1 MTDKIDMSLD
11 DIIKKNKT
19 GRGGGRGR
27 GGRGGRRGGGGAGRG
42 ARRTSGGV
50 SGGRGRGRGGGRGRM
65 SGGGRGGRSRSPY
78 VRGNAEGNWSHD
90 MYDGPNRRGGVAVSS
105 GPTKLVVSNLDF
117 GVSNNDIQ
125 ELFSEFGKLR
135 SATIHYDRSGRSQGS
150 ADVIFDRKGDAIK
163 AMKQYNNVPL
173 DGRPMNIQMA
183 TSDIAPIGMGNRIGR
198 VPKSPMGERRRS
210 AGGRVQKPG
219 RGSPRRGAGGGRGGR
234 GGRGGKGKREPA
246 PSAEE
251 LDKELDTYLKAR

>member
-1 MTDKIDMSLD
+1 MG
-11 DIIKKNKT
+11 IKKNKT

-27 GGRGGRRGGGGAGRG
+27 GGRGSKRG
-42 ARRTSGGV
+42 
-50 SGGRGRGRGGGRGRM
+50 
-65 SGGGRGGRSRSPY
+65 
-78 VRGNAEGNWSHD
+78 
-90 MYDGPNRRGGVAVSS
+90 GGVAVSS

-173 DGRPMNIQMA
+173 DGRPMNIQM
-183 TSDIAPIGMGNRIGR
+183 
-198 VPKSPMGERRRS
+198 
-210 AGGRVQKPG
+210 
-219 RGSPRRGAGGGRGGR
+219 
-234 GGRGGKGKREPA
+234 
-246 PSAEE
+246 
-251 LDKELDTYLKAR
+251 